1 MTFRPPFRSRR
12 SGQVLLFLVLVV
24 VVLTFAG
31 LWVFD
36 VNKILFVKAKAR
48 NGGDAAALAAA
59 RWQGTTLNLIGDLN
73 VMQAVALSDAL
84 ASGSDDFSEA
94 AAIADLQSRAAF
106 AGPMAGY
113 VAAQQAAKANGIYM
127 NEAATADLR
136 AHANIVR
143 NEYAE
148 YYPSA
153 YTPLPPATTSWDDYA
168 NMLDTAASDGIAAV
182 CDNVQY
188 YATYSNDSHMLL
200 NPQFYE
206 AIAGREWCWFWWN
219 ARDLLYSYSSWMDWP
234 PLPEIQLAQP
244 VNSEIFNLNVTP
256 VPFLDRMGGR
266 PGGRRSPYVDV
277 LEDLAGQ
284 ALEPEIAEVPAKW
297 FFYRMEAWG
306 PWDGRI
312 PENFPWDGEIRPQ
325 YNYAGADAA
334 IRIQEITNRRSDSA
348 GAAAITWSAAAKPF
362 GTLQED
368 VIPTRHGLVL
378 RAYEE
383 VRLIPVD
390 ASSAPAGAVR
400 PGWLTFIYEI
410 LPLYMQRGPIALPA
424 DNWYAQQLLTWEN
437 PYFRRDGI
445 DWLNENSENCIVRG
459 GGGGGGSGG
468 TRRGH

>member
-1 MTFRPPFRSRR
+1 MNPRRPFPSRR

-36 VNKILFVKAKAR
+36 VNKILFVKARAR

-73 VMQAVALSDAL
+73 VMQAVAISDAL
-84 ASGSDDFSEA
+84 ASGSGDFSQA

-106 AGPMAGY
+106 AGPMAGF
-113 VAAQQAAKANGIYM
+113 VAAQQAAKANGIYANDAM
-127 NEAATADLR
+127 TADMR
-136 AHANIVR
+136 EHARIVR
-143 NEYAE
+143 DEYVRF
-148 YYPSA
+148 YPSA
-153 YTPLPPATTSWDDYA
+153 YTPLPPATTSWEDYA
-168 NMLDTAASDGIAAV
+168 NMLEAAANDGVAAA
-182 CDNVQY
+182 CDNIQY

-219 ARDLLYSYSSWMDWP
+219 ARDLLFSYTSWMDWP

-244 VNSEIFNLNVTP
+244 VNSEIFNLNVAP
-256 VPFLDRMGGR
+256 VPFLDRMGGG
-266 PGGRRSPYVDV
+266 GGRGGSYVQV
-277 LEDLAGQ
+277 LSDLAGQ
-284 ALEPEIAEVPAKW
+284 ALDPGIVDVPARW

-306 PWDGRI
+306 AWTDLI
-312 PENFPWDGEIRPQ
+312 PEGFPFDGEIRPE

-334 IRIQEITNRRSDSA
+334 VRIQETSTRRSDSA
-348 GAAAITWSAAAKPF
+348 GANVITWSAAGKPF
-362 GTLQED
+362 GTLEEST
-368 VIPTRHGLVL
+368 IPTRHGLVL
-378 RAYEE
+378 RAFDE

-400 PGWLTFIYEI
+400 PGWLTFIYDI
-410 LPLYMQRGPIALPA
+410 LPLYMQRGPVALPP
-424 DNWYAQQLLTWEN
+424 DNWYAQQLLTWES
-437 PYFRRDGI
+437 PLFRRQGVE
-445 DWLNENSENCIVRG
+445 WLNDHSENCIVRG